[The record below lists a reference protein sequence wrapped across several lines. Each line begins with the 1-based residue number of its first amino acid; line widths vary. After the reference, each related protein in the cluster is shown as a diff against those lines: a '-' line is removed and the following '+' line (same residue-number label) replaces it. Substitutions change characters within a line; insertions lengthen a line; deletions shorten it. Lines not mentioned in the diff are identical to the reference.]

1 MICLQ
6 KLPNHRRILFS
17 SRCTFQHKDTTV
29 TTTKLS
35 NIGHLRRECVS
46 DNWPMVSCHSRT
58 ALKDLY
64 LVQVTGWHKKKKT
77 HRIRKP
83 ADVESQDDDEKSLR
97 DLEQKRKNS
106 HISPKPFIN
115 LRCQTLSSE
124 TTTEKKI
131 QLYFISLSSG
141 YIEINA
147 ETQWTITMIVKLG
160 N

>member
-1 MICLQ
+1 MTQ
-6 KLPNHRRILFS
+6 
-17 SRCTFQHKDTTV
+17 
-29 TTTKLS
+29 
-35 NIGHLRRECVS
+35 E
-46 DNWPMVSCHSRT
+46 
-58 ALKDLY
+58 
-64 LVQVTGWHKKKKT
+64 KKT
-77 HRIRKP
+77 YGIRKP
-83 ADVESQDDDEKSLR
+83 ADVESQDDDEKGLR

-147 ETQWTITMIVKLG
+147 ETQ
-160 N
+160 